1 MPNRK
6 LEIYIARNGDVIP
19 GDNGETGSLPGPI
32 DRGSF
37 WNNLLPES
45 NPDEPSIYIPNL
57 PPISGGILNRWIKIT
72 SRYNDLVEEFNDR
85 IGTAA
90 PQIPSPQR
98 SAFLQQKS
106 TKLKAKMASARSR
119 LIDLAYMH
127 NDKILTMRAESP

>member
-98 SAFLQQKS
+98 SA
-106 TKLKAKMASARSR
+106 
-119 LIDLAYMH
+119 
-127 NDKILTMRAESP
+127 

>member
-37 WNNLLPES
+37 WSNLLPES
-45 NPDEPSIYIPNL
+45 NPTEPSIYIPNL
-57 PPISGGILNRWIKIT
+57 PPISGGILDRWIKIT
-72 SRYNDLVEEFNDR
+72 DRYNDLVQEFNDS
-85 IGTAA
+85 IGTA
-90 PQIPSPQR
+90 PPFHTSPR
-98 SAFLQQKS
+98 RMAFREQKS
-106 TKLKAKMASARSR
+106 TNLKSKMASARSR